1 MKPLSQ
7 YNEQELLILLMS
19 LVVVIVAFFAL
30 LMAYQILSLFK
41 KLLKDQQGE
50 AFKEESA
57 FSIWYNKLTNA
68 VPIENEQSILLHHDY
83 DGIKELD
90 NHLPPWWVYLFY
102 GTIGFAAVYLLVFHV
117 FNYAPLPIEEFKEQI
132 AVANIQV
139 ENYRKTMANSIDESN
154 VTLLTKAEA
163 IEPGKTVF
171 TNNCKACHGGAGEGG
186 IGPNL
191 TDEYWLHGASIKSV
205 FTIVKNGVPA
215 KGMIAWN
222 TKLTPLEMQQ
232 VASFVISL
240 NGTKP
245 ANGKAP
251 QGEKVENESKEGH
264 NEVDDDKKVD
274 TLKQASLVQK
284 PQNKL

>member
-19 LVVVIVAFFAL
+19 VVVVIVAFFAL
-30 LMAYQILSLFK
+30 LMTLQILSLFR

-50 AFKEESA
+50 AFKEEST
-57 FSIWYNKLTNA
+57 FSIWYKKLTNA
-68 VPIENEQSILLHHDY
+68 VPIENEESILLHHDY

-90 NHLPPWWVYLFY
+90 NHLPPWWVNLFY
-102 GTIGFAAVYLLVFHV
+102 GTIGFAAVYLLIFHV
-117 FNYAPLPIEEFKEQI
+117 FNYAPLPIDEFKEQI

-154 VTLLTKAEA
+154 VTLLTKVEE

-171 TNNCKACHGGAGEGG
+171 TNNCKACHGGGGEGG

-191 TDEYWLHGASIKSV
+191 TDEYWLHGAGIKNV
-205 FTIVKNGVPA
+205 FKVVKNGVPA

-232 VASFVISL
+232 VASYVISL
-240 NGTKP
+240 KGSKP
-245 ANGKAP
+245 LNPKAP
-251 QGEKVENESKEGH
+251 QGEKEEKESKEEG
-264 NEVDDDKKVD
+264 NEKEHD
-274 TLKQASLVQK
+274 TTAAVQSQASL
-284 PQNKL
+284 

>member
-41 KLLKDQQGE
+41 KLLRDQQGE

-117 FNYAPLPIEEFKEQI
+117 FNYAPLPIDEFKEQI

-154 VTLLTKAEA
+154 VTLLTKVEE

-171 TNNCKACHGGAGEGG
+171 TNNCKACHGGGGEGG

-191 TDEYWLHGASIKSV
+191 TDEYWLHGSGIKNV
-205 FTIVKNGVPA
+205 FKVVKNGVPA

-222 TKLTPLEMQQ
+222 TRLTPLEMQQ
-232 VASFVISL
+232 VASYLISL
-240 NGTKP
+240 KGSNP
-245 ANGKAP
+245 LNPKAP
-251 QGEKVENESKEGH
+251 QGEKEENESKEEGKGKEH
-264 NEVDDDKKVD
+264 D
-274 TLKQASLVQK
+274 TTAAVQRQASL
-284 PQNKL
+284 